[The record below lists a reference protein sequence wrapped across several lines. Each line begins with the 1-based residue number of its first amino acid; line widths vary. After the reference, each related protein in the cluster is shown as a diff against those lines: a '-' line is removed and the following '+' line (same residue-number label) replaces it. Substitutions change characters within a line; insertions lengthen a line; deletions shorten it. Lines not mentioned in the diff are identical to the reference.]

1 MSTISPNV
9 RALAESVL
17 AEAAVFIA
25 DANPE
30 LQTLPPDLARAGW
43 IWEVGAA
50 GMRLASPAEGF
61 ITAWYPIAG
70 STAGAIA
77 EARAIAARDAAQL
90 AAEEPTSTVIAAFDY
105 AALAAE
111 TRIVVQQA
119 AKEIRDEHD
128 LMRASAIKIGRR
140 LADVKAAL
148 PYGTWGTW
156 LESEFGWS
164 QQTATNYM
172 RQAQLAGQ
180 NPKFLEFE
188 DRIDPSARIL
198 LADPSTPEPA
208 RDEALARAE
217 AGERVRHKDAREIVG
232 AAKAEQAAPPAPS
245 ALNQR
250 QRPAA
255 HDEAAARAEEVAS
268 VLIVQLGGQYIGM
281 ADDGRY
287 RVRWDDVGG
296 APVPYRLDELR
307 RLHADAGYEPPD
319 MTPDPEPAPPVQLL
333 DQVGRQP
340 YGAKGAD
347 RWQPIAP
354 HVLII
359 EQRTHRY
366 GPPPLVRAA
375 TIYDTPTTVRV
386 RRPDGKEE
394 TQAQHKVWAVP
405 TDAAWSEIE
414 AARDAFGA
422 TLAAFAEEL
431 RQLGRYDKRLA
442 ANGGIKQV
450 PDGPLCPSVARADDP
465 DANNQSSWWL
475 SAWHVP
481 RLERTTITRHT
492 AKMLASADIG
502 SYIFAQ
508 SESWLLPDDATW
520 SRISAARQ
528 DCSDAAFTVE
538 TLLKRLGTYEEA
550 TQRAADGQAAP
561 LVEVSASEASITRDA
576 FEDRLAGLRLQV
588 EGMGYTL
595 IANRWG
601 LSVYEGAVMHVG
613 VGAGNLDELERQIG
627 MLVASREAK
636 ARYARAEDAALSD
649 EAQTE
654 HRDDDRIGGYIEIE
668 EDDEITVSI
677 LADGL
682 TQYAADA
689 VALIANSLRLMARG
703 KSHAVETGGLM
714 QLAALLNRATS
725 GHARGTLATILTMI
739 AEDADAL
746 ATTQP
751 SPARCG
757 RRSPPWA
764 RPTPTSRCC

>member
-1 MSTISPNV
+1 
-9 RALAESVL
+9 
-17 AEAAVFIA
+17 
-25 DANPE
+25 
-30 LQTLPPDLARAGW
+30 
-43 IWEVGAA
+43 
-50 GMRLASPAEGF
+50 MRLASADDGF
-61 ITAWYPIAG
+61 TTTTAWYPLDG
-70 STAGAIA
+70 DTAGVIA
-77 EARAIAARDAAQL
+77 EARAIAARDAALL

-119 AKEIRDEHD
+119 AKEIRDELD
-128 LMRASAIKIGRR
+128 LMRQSAIKIGRR
-140 LADVKAAL
+140 LTDVRDAL
-148 PYGTWGTW
+148 PHGSWGAW
-156 LESEFGWS
+156 LESEFHWTP
-164 QQTATNYM
+164 QTATNYI
-172 RQAQLAGQ
+172 RQAGLAAQ
-180 NPKFLEFE
+180 NEKFFQFE
-188 DRIDPSARIL
+188 DRIDPSAMGL
-198 LADPSTPEPA
+198 LASPSTPEPA
-208 RDEALARAE
+208 REEALARAE

-232 AAKAEQAAPPAPS
+232 AAKAEATTQTAEV
-245 ALNQR
+245 
-250 QRPAA
+250 QRPSDADQA
-255 HDEAAARAEEVAS
+255 ELKHLVRLVGGSWFGLVKIDGERSLYRVAFLREKADNYTSTQIRARA
-268 VLIVQLGGQYIGM
+268 
-281 ADDGRY
+281 
-287 RVRWDDVGG
+287 
-296 APVPYRLDELR
+296 PK
-307 RLHADAGYEPPD
+307 
-319 MTPDPEPAPPVQLL
+319 PEPDSEPAIEIL
-333 DQVGRQP
+333 DGQGRQP

-354 HVLII
+354 HVLIVG
-359 EQRTHRY
+359 ERTGY
-366 GPPPLVRAA
+366 YSPPPLIRAA

-475 SAWHVP
+475 SPWHVP
-481 RLERTTITRHT
+481 RLERTTVERHT

-502 SYIFAQ
+502 SYMFAQ
-508 SESWLLPDDATW
+508 SESWLLPDDAAW

-538 TLLKRLGTYEEA
+538 TLLKRLGTYQVA
-550 TQRAADGQAAP
+550 TQRAADGRAAINP
-561 LVEVSASEASITRDA
+561 PEVPAAASTSVPVEEILGPITRQM
-576 FEDRLAGLRLQV
+576 LAARDWQLTGQV
-588 EGMGYTL
+588 
-595 IANRWG
+595 R
-601 LSVYEGAVMHVG
+601 
-613 VGAGNLDELERQIG
+613 
-627 MLVASREAK
+627 VAE
-636 ARYARAEDAALSD
+636 ETGAALVRLYELRTPPMGGGARNTVWKNRAGID
-649 EAQTE
+649 AIIHAPAVEAPPTVEAQAE

-682 TQYAADA
+682 TQHAADA
-689 VALIANSLRLMARG
+689 VALIADSLRLMARG
-703 KSHAVETGGLM
+703 ESHAVETGGLM

-746 ATTQP
+746 ATTQRE
-751 SPARCG
+751 A
-757 RRSPPWA
+757 A
-764 RPTPTSRCC
+764 